1 VHDAQRLSNTS
12 VVTDDRSPFRRGF
25 VMPAEWHPHAATWT
39 AWPHDDDQWIG
50 MLEPVRREFTAFV
63 EAIATHEPVDLLLA
77 DDESEQ
83 DARRRMSR
91 GTIRFRHVPHQDL
104 WLRDSGPTFVT
115 RGDQVALVDWE
126 FNGWGD
132 KYPAD
137 LDNQIPTN
145 VARILD
151 DVPLYK
157 PGIVMEG
164 GSIEV
169 DGRGTVLTT
178 RQCLL
183 SPHRNPGL
191 NQTTLEGHLRE
202 GLGATHIVWLGEG
215 LEGDHTDGHI
225 DTISRFV
232 APGTIV
238 TATCDDPDDPNQ
250 AVLSANL
257 ECLRVA
263 RSADQRPYRVV
274 ELPLPRRSAHFE
286 GERLPLT
293 YANFY
298 IINGAVLLPVYG
310 DEHDGLAVEILRPLF
325 PDREIVPLMAR
336 ALITGGGAF
345 HCVTQQQPTGQL
357 WRSE

>member
-1 VHDAQRLSNTS
+1 
-12 VVTDDRSPFRRGF
+12 
-25 VMPAEWHPHAATWT
+25 MPAEWHPHAATWM
-39 AWPHDDDQWIG
+39 AWPHDDVQWVG
-50 MLEPVRREFTAFV
+50 MLEPVRREFASCV
-63 EAIATHEPVDLLLA
+63 DAIATREPVDLLLA

-83 DARRRMSR
+83 DARRRLTR
-91 GTIRFRHVPHQDL
+91 GTTRFHRVVHQDL

-115 RGDQVALVDWE
+115 SGDQVALVDWE

-137 LDNQIPTN
+137 LDNQIPTH
-145 VARILD
+145 VARILG

-164 GSIEV
+164 GSIEG
-169 DGRGTVLTT
+169 DGHGTVLTT

-191 NQTTLEGHLRE
+191 GEADLEGHLRE
-202 GLGATHIVWLGEG
+202 AIGATQVLWLDEG

-225 DTISRFV
+225 DTIARF
-232 APGTIV
+232 AGPDTIV
-238 TATCDDPDDPNQ
+238 TATCDDRDDPNH

-257 ECLRVA
+257 ERLRTA
-263 RSADQRPYRVV
+263 RAADQRPYRIV
-274 ELPLPRRSAHFE
+274 ELPIPVRSAYFE

-298 IINGAVLLPVYG
+298 IVNDAVLMPVFG
-310 DEHDGLAVEILRPLF
+310 DEHDARAAEILRPLF
-325 PDREIVPLMAR
+325 PGREIVPLMAR
-336 ALITGGGAF
+336 ALMTGGGAF
-345 HCVTQQQPTGQL
+345 HCVTQQQPAGRL
-357 WRSE
+357 WRPE

>member
-1 VHDAQRLSNTS
+1 
-12 VVTDDRSPFRRGF
+12 
-25 VMPAEWHPHAATWT
+25 MPAEWQPHAATWM
-39 AWPHDDDQWIG
+39 AWPHDDEQWVG
-50 MLEPVRREFTAFV
+50 MLEPVRREFATFV
-63 EAIATHEPVDLLLA
+63 EAVATREPVDLLVA
-77 DDESEQ
+77 DDESEH
-83 DARRRMSR
+83 DARRRLSR
-91 GTIRFRHVPHQDL
+91 GTIRFHYVPHQDL
-104 WLRDSGPTFVT
+104 WLRDSGPTCVT

-137 LDNQIPTN
+137 LDNQIPTH
-145 VARILD
+145 VARILG

-169 DGRGTVLTT
+169 DGAGTVLTT

-183 SPHRNPGL
+183 SARRNP
-191 NQTTLEGHLRE
+191 TLTEVDLETHLRE
-202 GLGATHIVWLGEG
+202 SIGVTQVVWLDEG

-225 DTISRFV
+225 DTISRFSG
-232 APGTIV
+232 PGTIV
-238 TATCDDPDDPNQ
+238 TATCDDRDDPNH

-257 ECLRVA
+257 ERLNTLRA
-263 RSADQRPYRVV
+263 ADGRPFRVV
-274 ELPLPRRSAHFE
+274 ELPIPLASAHFE

-298 IINGAVLLPVYG
+298 IVNGAVLLPVYG
-310 DEHDGLAVEILRPLF
+310 DEHDERAVEILRPLF
-325 PDREIVPLMAR
+325 PGREVVPLMAR

-345 HCVTQQQPTGQL
+345 HCVTQQLPAGRL
-357 WRSE
+357 WRPE